1 MHYQNEN
8 YLTGMF
14 MYSSGTLH
22 LGASRVYYDA
32 LFELLLIVL
41 YFTFSSCKVMVSIIF
56 FVPES

>member
-1 MHYQNEN
+1 
-8 YLTGMF
+8 MF

-41 YFTFSSCKVMVSIIF
+41 YFAFSSCKVMASSSL
-56 FVPES
+56 FVLES

>member
-1 MHYQNEN
+1 
-8 YLTGMF
+8 MF

-41 YFTFSSCKVMVSIIF
+41 YFTFSSFKVMVSIIF